1 MDLPPPQPA
10 CIALLPVLLSPT
22 PRAIPGSQ
30 LSQLT
35 RSAHHYLSTPV
46 TSPAYLQPVQV
57 DYEVTR
63 LREELTESIS
73 DPPLGDPLYAA
84 DASAIRALIPIG
96 SSSLAVV
103 LVWEEESV
111 HPFGGAFADLGNGS
125 SSAFARSEDQ
135 DEQGLAGWRFL
146 TLDRIDPD
154 SPSAKH
160 WSTDLRTA
168 LDGLARQLSEGVVEA
183 AGTGGSKKKS
193 VGTGP
198 MTIKTPK
205 VPIQS
210 REEMAEGEGTTPGA
224 YGAPEDFWEGWEEE
238 DDHSE
243 GGGGDHPSGVP
254 GGSVGGAYGTRPL
267 TLEEKEAA
275 QESSYWESYGSDAS
289 GSVIGDDDD
298 AHDRTRTNTHHQE
311 SDAQLL
317 PMDADDPDFASLSR
331 RASAVAPGSPFTRS
345 RRSSTIR
352 GADAPV
358 VMDALRLAGAIRPS
372 PSRTPS
378 NITSSSDGI
387 STTNGTPLAQCPDP
401 EEEKTI
407 PTLPT
412 SSLVGA
418 DSSPDVDALRF
429 ALAGVWQLFSKGS
442 TPAERDL
449 QRDTFLRI
457 SNMVTKS

>member
-22 PRAIPGSQ
+22 PRAIPGWQ

-63 LREELTESIS
+63 LREELTDSIT
-73 DPPLGDPLYAA
+73 DPHLGDPLYAA

-111 HPFGGAFADLGNGS
+111 HPFGGAFAGLGNAS
-125 SSAFARSEDQ
+125 SSTFARSEDQ

-160 WSTDLRTA
+160 WSSDLRTA
-168 LDGLARQLSEGVVEA
+168 LDGLARQLSEAVETT
-183 AGTGGSKKKS
+183 GTGGSKKKS
-193 VGTGP
+193 GGTGP

-205 VPIQS
+205 IPIKS

-243 GGGGDHPSGVP
+243 RGDHPSGVP
-254 GGSVGGAYGTRPL
+254 GGSIGEAYGTKPFP
-267 TLEEKEAA
+267 LEEKEAA
-275 QESSYWESYGSDAS
+275 QESSYWESYGSDVS

-298 AHDRTRTNTHHQE
+298 AHDRPRTNNTHHQD

-317 PMDADDPDFASLSR
+317 LMDADDPDFASLSR
-331 RASAVAPGSPFTRS
+331 RASVAAPSSPITRPQ
-345 RRSSTIR
+345 RSSTIR
-352 GADAPV
+352 AADGPV
-358 VMDALRLAGAIRPS
+358 VMDALGLAGAIRPS
-372 PSRTPS
+372 PSRTLP
-378 NITSSSDGI
+378 NVASSSDEI
-387 STTNGTPLAQCPDP
+387 PTTNGNPLAQTHYP
-401 EEEKTI
+401 EEEKTT
-407 PTLPT
+407 PTLLT

-429 ALAGVWQLFSKGS
+429 ALAGVWQLYSKGS
-442 TPAERDL
+442 TPAERNQL
-449 QRDTFLRI
+449 RDTFLRI
-457 SNMVTKS
+457 ANMVTKS

>member
-1 MDLPPPQPA
+1 MDLPPPHPA

-63 LREELTESIS
+63 LKEELAESNS
-73 DPPLGDPLYAA
+73 DPHLGDPLYAA
-84 DASAIRALIPIG
+84 DASAIRALIPLG

-111 HPFGGAFADLGNGS
+111 HPYGGAFTRLGNGF
-125 SSAFARSEDQ
+125 SSAFAPSDDQ

-146 TLDRIDPD
+146 TLDRIDLH

-160 WSTDLRTA
+160 WSLDLRTA
-168 LDGLARQLSEGVVEA
+168 LDGLSRQLSEGVGA
-183 AGTGGSKKKS
+183 ARTGRSTKKS
-193 VGTGP
+193 AGTGP

-205 VPIQS
+205 FPVKS

-238 DDHSE
+238 DDHFAG
-243 GGGGDHPSGVP
+243 GGGGDYPSGVP
-254 GGSVGGAYGTRPL
+254 GDSVGGVYDTRPL
-267 TLEEKEAA
+267 SLEEKDAA

-289 GSVIGDDDD
+289 GSVIGDGD
-298 AHDRTRTNTHHQE
+298 ANDQTRTNSHHHE
-311 SDAQLL
+311 ELDAQLL
-317 PMDADDPDFASLSR
+317 PMDADDPDFAAISR
-331 RASAVAPGSPFTRS
+331 RASAVAPASPITRS

-352 GADAPV
+352 AADAPV
-358 VMDALRLAGAIRPS
+358 VVGALGLSGATRS
-372 PSRTPS
+372 NTSRTPS
-378 NITSSSDGI
+378 ATELSTNETTTKETSL
-387 STTNGTPLAQCPDP
+387 TKFPDS
-401 EEEKTI
+401 EDEKTT
-407 PTLPT
+407 PKLPT
-412 SSLVGA
+412 SSVLT
-418 DSSPDVDALRF
+418 DSSPDVEALRF
-429 ALAGVWQLFSKGS
+429 ALAGLWHLFTKGS
-442 TPAERDL
+442 TPSERNQ
-449 QRDTFLRI
+449 QRDAFLRVAD
-457 SNMVTKS
+457 MVTKT